1 MLAFG
6 HYIFQN
12 AALDVQFSF
21 KNKVQ
26 FFPSEWTGI
35 RQLCMIFLM
44 FVVVV

>member
-12 AALDVQFSF
+12 AALDVQIGFE
-21 KNKVQ
+21 NKVQ
-26 FFPSEWTGI
+26 FFRTERTGI

-44 FVVVV
+44 NVEVV